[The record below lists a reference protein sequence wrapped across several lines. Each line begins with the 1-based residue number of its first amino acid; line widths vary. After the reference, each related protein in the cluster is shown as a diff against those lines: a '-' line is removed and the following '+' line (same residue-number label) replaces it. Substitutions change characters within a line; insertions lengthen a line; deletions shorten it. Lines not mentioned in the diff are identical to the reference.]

1 MEAKTFE
8 SVFDAIADTPAEA
21 ANMRLRAELMQ
32 HIESIIKGNHW
43 TQKQAAVHCGIT
55 QPRIND
61 LLNGKIDKFSI
72 DSLIDYLA
80 KIGYKVNLGVH
91 ESNKSPISI
100 QFVNVNKKLKKPT
113 FGKKYIREQLTQKA
127 A

>member
-1 MEAKTFE
+1 
-8 SVFDAIADTPAEA
+8 
-21 ANMRLRAELMQ
+21 MQ
-32 HIESIIKGNHW
+32 QMISDNQDIYVQNLKIQLSNAIIKLIKNKKMK
-43 TQKQAAVHCGIT
+43 QKEIQAILDIK
-55 QPRIND
+55 QPRVSN
-61 LLNGKIDKFSI
+61 LMNRKIDKFSI

-100 QFVNVNKKLKKPT
+100 QFVNVNKNLKKPT

>member
-1 MEAKTFE
+1 MEAKTIE

-61 LLNGKIDKFSI
+61 LLNGKIDKFSL
-72 DSLIDYLA
+72 DAL
-80 KIGYKVNLGVH
+80 VNIHAQLGQRIALNF
-91 ESNKSPISI
+91 S
-100 QFVNVNKKLKKPT
+100 F
-113 FGKKYIREQLTQKA
+113 A
-127 A
+127 